1 MEKINVKEIM
11 GADAKEPAKMDLST
25 ARSRRELKGRQIDT
39 KPSAEEVRDRAK
51 WRQDAYISVAVDIKE
66 AIEHNSC
73 SITEKELEEAE
84 FILERLE
91 AVAMMAAETAVKSY

>member
-25 ARSRRELKGRQIDT
+25 ARSRCEVEGRQINAE
-39 KPSAEEVRDRAK
+39 PSNEEIRDRAK
-51 WRQDAYISVAVDIKE
+51 WRQNVYVRAAIGVKE
-66 AIEHNSC
+66 GIEQNGC
-73 SITEKELEEAE
+73 GITEREIEEAE

>member
-11 GADAKEPAKMDLST
+11 KNGTEATLGIDLST
-25 ARSRRELKGRQIDT
+25 ARSRREFEGRQINAE
-39 KPSAEEVRDRAK
+39 PSNEEIRDRAK
-51 WRQDAYISVAVDIKE
+51 WRQDVYVRAAIGVKEGIKQ
-66 AIEHNSC
+66 NGC
-73 SITEKELEEAE
+73 GITEREIEEAE

>member
-1 MEKINVKEIM
+1 MEKINVKEVMENSTEVTLGI
-11 GADAKEPAKMDLST
+11 DLST
-25 ARSRRELKGRQIDT
+25 ARSRRELDGRQIDT

-51 WRQDAYISVAVDIKE
+51 WRQDAYIRVAVGVKE
-66 AIEHNSC
+66 AIEHNGC
-73 SITEKELEEAE
+73 GITEKELEEAE